1 LVEVLQMAKAKT
13 TPEYVFIPVEVFEA
27 AETLE
32 DLEDWLIAH
41 NEELLARLR
50 EAREEH
56 RRGEVKSSAK
66 VREDL
71 GL

>member
-1 LVEVLQMAKAKT
+1 MAKPKT
-13 TPEYVFIPVEVFEA
+13 APEYIFIPVEVFEA

-32 DLEDWLIAH
+32 DLEDWLIGH

-50 EAREEH
+50 QAREER
-56 RRGEVKSSAK
+56 RRGGAK
-66 VREDL
+66 AAAEVREEL

>member
-1 LVEVLQMAKAKT
+1 MAKTKT

-41 NEELLARLR
+41 NEELLVRLR
-50 EAREEH
+50 RAREEH
-56 RRGEVKSSAK
+56 GRGDAKAAAEVRK
-66 VREDL
+66 DL

>member
-1 LVEVLQMAKAKT
+1 MAKPKT
-13 TPEYVFIPVEVFEA
+13 TPAYVFIPVEVFEA

-41 NEELLARLR
+41 NEDLVARLR
-50 EAREEH
+50 RAREEH
-56 RRGEVKSSAK
+56 RRGDAKASAE
-66 VREDL
+66 VREEL

>member
-1 LVEVLQMAKAKT
+1 MAKTKT

-50 EAREEH
+50 RAREEH
-56 RRGEVKSSAK
+56 RRGDAKAAAEVRK
-66 VREDL
+66 DL

>member
-1 LVEVLQMAKAKT
+1 MAKTKT
-13 TPEYVFIPVEVFEA
+13 APEYIVIPVEVFEA

-50 EAREEH
+50 LAREEH
-56 RRGEVKSSAK
+56 GRGEAK
-66 VREDL
+66 TVDEVRKDL

>member
-1 LVEVLQMAKAKT
+1 MPKSETGPQFVV
-13 TPEYVFIPVEVFEA
+13 IPVEVFEA
-27 AETLE
+27 AESLD

-50 EAREEH
+50 EAREQH
-56 RRGEVKSSAK
+56 RRGDVKTLEEVKK
-66 VREDL
+66 DL

>member
-1 LVEVLQMAKAKT
+1 MGKT
-13 TPEYVFIPVEVFEA
+13 KTAPEYIFIPVEVFEA

-50 EAREEH
+50 AAREEH
-56 RRGEVKSSAK
+56 GRGEAK
-66 VREDL
+66 TAAEVRNEL